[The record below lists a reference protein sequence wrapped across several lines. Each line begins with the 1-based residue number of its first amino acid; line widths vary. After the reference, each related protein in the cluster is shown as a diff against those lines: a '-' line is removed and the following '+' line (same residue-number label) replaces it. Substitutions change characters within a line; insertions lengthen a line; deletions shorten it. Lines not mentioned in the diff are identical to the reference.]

1 MHSWPKVCWN
11 SSSTA
16 SVQLTIVS
24 AAKTMKICFFWKSRI
39 GNRHIYIYRNS
50 IDSIFHAFMTQG
62 VLEQLVSRFNAA
74 ADGNCSYNN
83 ENLLFFR
90 SRIGNRYIYSHSNI
104 ITSLVHWHDCCW
116 FHWMMNFTVSSKYLV
131 FLYEYIAYVLHY
143 KDLSLIITSCSMHS

>member
-1 MHSWPKVCWN
+1 MHSLPKMSWN
-11 SSSTA
+11 CSSTA
-16 SVQLTIVS
+16 SMQLQMVS

>member
-1 MHSWPKVCWN
+1 
-11 SSSTA
+11 
-16 SVQLTIVS
+16 
-24 AAKTMKICFFWKSRI
+24 
-39 GNRHIYIYRNS
+39 
-50 IDSIFHAFMTQG
+50 MTQG

-74 ADGNCSYNN
+74 ADGNCRYNN

-143 KDLSLIITSCSMHS
+143 KDLSLIMKWSSFWAAAPEGTGGDASPMTQGDICTSVRPSVRPSVPPPARPKEPQARPQAPDARPQGPQTRP